1 MGTYYALQWHG
12 AAGEACQFEQ
22 ASVETLLDDINMAM
36 STYLPDSELSHLN
49 QLAADTWFT
58 LSPDLAH
65 VLTIAQ
71 TISQQ
76 SGGALDVT
84 VGPLVNL
91 WGFGPDDGVLEPTLD
106 QQRQVA
112 AWVGMDKLQLHTREV
127 LKARSEVYVDLS
139 ALAKG
144 YAVDRIAE
152 QLRQAGCVNF
162 MVDIGGEIRTSGLN
176 RQGKSWQI
184 GIEVPDPHKL
194 GTLQAVVGLTD
205 ISIATSGDYRNFRLV
220 DGVRIDHV
228 IDPRSGEPADNLV
241 VSATVLHE
249 SAMWADAYATTLMVL
264 GVDAGMAF
272 ADAQGF
278 PAYMMYRTSVTDA
291 SADLTFEAR
300 YNDRMAAFLVGDTL
314 GQVR

>member
-12 AAGEACQFEQ
+12 AAGGTCQFEQ
-22 ASVETLLDDINMAM
+22 ASIAALLDQINRAM
-36 STYLPDSELSHLN
+36 STYLPDSELSQLN
-49 QLAADTWFT
+49 QFAAETSFA
-58 LSPDLAH
+58 LSPGLAR
-65 VLTIAQ
+65 VLSVAQ
-71 TISQQ
+71 TVSQQ
-76 SGGALDVT
+76 SGGAFDVT

-91 WGFGPDDGVLEPTLD
+91 WGFGPQDGVIEPTIK
-106 QQRQVA
+106 QQQQVA
-112 AWVGMDKLQLHTREV
+112 AWVGMDKLQLHNHEVRKTR
-127 LKARSEVYVDLS
+127 KEVYVDLS

-152 QLRQAGCVNF
+152 HLQQAGCINF
-162 MVDIGGEIRTSGLN
+162 MVDIGGEIRTAGLN
-176 RQGKSWQI
+176 RQRQPWQI

-228 IDPRSGEPADNLV
+228 VDPRSGVPANNLV

-264 GVDAGMAF
+264 GVEAGLAF

-278 PAYMMYRTSVTDA
+278 PAYIMYRTSDTDA

-300 YNDRMAAFLVGDTL
+300 YNEQMAAFLVDNAPG
-314 GQVR
+314 